1 MGDAPIRVL
10 MIEDSPGDA
19 RLIEIYLS
27 QATTTTYRLTHC
39 TTLDDGLGRLDRDE
53 FDIVLL
59 DLKLPDS
66 SGIETFE
73 QTYARAPDVPIVVMT
88 GHDDAQLAFRAVR
101 EGAQDYLVKNNVDAP
116 LLNRSIRYA
125 IERKHYEEALRVSEE
140 RYALAISG
148 ANDGLW
154 DWDLEEDRIHYST
167 RWKEMIGY
175 DEDELSIHPEEWF
188 SRVHPDEVARLKQ
201 EISDHLS
208 GRSLHFKHEHRMRH
222 RDGSYRWMLS
232 RGIAV
237 RGASGRP
244 CRMAGSLTDINARK
258 MTEQQLL
265 HDAMHDALTDLPN
278 WALFM
283 DRLGVAI
290 AQCKRRDDHQFAVL
304 FLDLDRFKN
313 INDSLGHAV
322 GDLLLISIAR
332 RFRAFLRP
340 GDTVARLGGD
350 EFAILADA
358 IESPSDATRIAERI
372 NEELGR
378 PFDLQGH
385 EVFTSASIGLALSST
400 GYDRPEKVLRDAD
413 TAMYRAKSLGKA
425 RHAIFDQDM
434 HRRAVELLSLETD
447 LRRAVTRD
455 EFRVHYQPIVAL
467 STGVLEGFEALVRW
481 QHPVKGLVYPEEFIS
496 VAEETG
502 LIVPLGWKVMHEAC
516 AQTAA
521 WQKRFPAG
529 QPLTVSVNLSGK
541 QFRQP
546 ELVRR
551 IGEILSDSALE
562 PSRLCLEITESM
574 IMEDAESAVDK
585 MRQLRDVG
593 VELHIDDFGTGYSSL
608 SYLHRLPTHTIKID
622 RSFVRRM
629 SERNGKSQIVGTIVT
644 LARNLGMRVAAE
656 GLETADQLAKLRQ
669 LQCEYGQGFFFSKP
683 LDHGDAGRLIASTA
697 ISWVVAMRSSI
708 RATRVSRR
716 AINPPIS

>member
-1 MGDAPIRVL
+1 MADEPIRVL
-10 MIEDSPGDA
+10 LVEDSPGDA
-19 RLIEIYLS
+19 RLAEIYLS
-27 QATTTTYRLTHC
+27 QAPAATYRLTHC
-39 TTLDDGLGRLDRDE
+39 DRLGDGLERLAEDD
-53 FDIVLL
+53 FDIILL
-59 DLKLPDS
+59 DLTLPDS
-66 SGIETFE
+66 SGIGTFE
-73 QTYARAPDVPIVVMT
+73 RAYAAARDVPIVVMT
-88 GHDDAQLAFRAVR
+88 GHDDSELALRAVR
-101 EGAQDYLVKNNVDAP
+101 EGAQDYLVKNHVDAA
-116 LLNRSIRYA
+116 LLNRAVRYA
-125 IERKHYEEALRVSEE
+125 IERKNYEEALRVSEE

-154 DWDLEEDRIHYST
+154 DWDLTQDRIHYST

-175 DEDELSIHPEEWF
+175 DEDELSVYPEEWF
-188 SRVHPDEVARLKQ
+188 SRVHPDELARLKQ

-222 RDGSYRWMLS
+222 RDGSYRWTLS

-237 RGASGRP
+237 RGASGKPR
-244 CRMAGSLTDINARK
+244 RMAGSLTDIHSRK

-290 AQCKRRDDHQFAVL
+290 AQCKRREEHQFAVL

-313 INDSLGHAV
+313 VNDSLGHAV
-322 GDLLLISIAR
+322 GDLLLIGIAR

-400 GYDRPEKVLRDAD
+400 GYDRPEEVLRDAD

-425 RHAIFDQDM
+425 RHAIFDQEM

-481 QHPVKGLVYPEEFIS
+481 QHPVKGLVHPEAFIS

-502 LIVPLGWKVMHEAC
+502 LIVPLGWNVLHEAC
-516 AQTAA
+516 SQTSA
-521 WQKRFPAG
+521 WQKRFPTG
-529 QPLTVSVNLSGK
+529 EHLTVSVNLSGK

-546 ELVRR
+546 ELVDR
-551 IGEILSDSALE
+551 IREILDDSSLE

-574 IMEDAESAVDK
+574 IMENAESAVAR

-644 LARNLGMRVAAE
+644 LARNLGMRVSAE

-669 LQCEYGQGFFFSKP
+669 LECEYGQGFFFSKP
-683 LDHGDAGRLIASTA
+683 LDHGDAGRLIASQPR
-697 ISWVVAMRSSI
+697 W
-708 RATRVSRR
+708 
-716 AINPPIS
+716 

>member
-1 MGDAPIRVL
+1 MGEEPIRVL
-10 MIEDSPGDA
+10 LIEDSPGDA
-19 RLIEIYLS
+19 RLVEIYLS
-27 QATTTTYRLTHC
+27 QATTDSYRVTRCDRLA
-39 TTLDDGLGRLDRDE
+39 DGLEQLERDS

-59 DLKLPDS
+59 DLTLPDS
-66 SGIETFE
+66 CGIETFE
-73 QTYARAPDVPIVVMT
+73 RLHARGRQVPIVVMT
-88 GHDDAQLAFRAVR
+88 GHDDSELALRAVR
-101 EGAQDYLVKNNVDAP
+101 EGAQDYLVKTNVDAS
-116 LLNRSIRYA
+116 LLNRAIRYA
-125 IERKHYEEALRVSEE
+125 IERKSSEEALRISEE

-154 DWDLEEDRIHYST
+154 DWDLESDRIYYST

-175 DEDELSIHPEEWF
+175 DEDELAVVPEEWF
-188 SRVHPDEVARLKQ
+188 SRVHADDLARLKQ

-208 GRSLHFKHEHRMRH
+208 GRSPHFKHEHRMRH

-237 RGASGRP
+237 RGASGKPR
-244 CRMAGSLTDINARK
+244 RMAGSLTDIHARK

-290 AQCKRRDDHQFAVL
+290 AQCKRREDHQFAVL

-332 RFRAFLRP
+332 RFRDFLRP

-358 IESPSDATRIAERI
+358 IESPSDTTRIAERI

-378 PFDLQGH
+378 SFDLQGH
-385 EVFTSASIGLALSST
+385 EVFTSASIGIALSST
-400 GYDRPEKVLRDAD
+400 GYDRPEEVLRDAD
-413 TAMYRAKSLGKA
+413 TAMYRAKSMGKA
-425 RHAIFDQDM
+425 RHAIFDQEM

-447 LRRAVTRD
+447 LRRAVSRE

-481 QHPVKGLVYPEEFIS
+481 EHPERGLVYPGEFIS

-502 LIVPLGWKVMHEAC
+502 LIVPLGWGVLHEAC
-516 AQTAA
+516 SQTVA
-521 WQKRFPAG
+521 WQKRFPSDRD
-529 QPLTVSVNLSGK
+529 LTVSVNLSGK

-546 ELVRR
+546 ELVDR
-551 IGEILSDSALE
+551 IREILADSSLA
-562 PSRLCLEITESM
+562 PPRLCLEITESM
-574 IMEDAESAVDK
+574 IMEDAESAVGK
-585 MRQLRDVG
+585 MHQLRDVG

-629 SERNGKSQIVGTIVT
+629 SEQNGKSQIVGTIVT

-669 LQCEYGQGFFFSKP
+669 LECEYGQGFFFSKP
-683 LDHGDAGRLIASTA
+683 LAHDDAERLIASQPR
-697 ISWVVAMRSSI
+697 W
-708 RATRVSRR
+708 
-716 AINPPIS
+716 

>member
-1 MGDAPIRVL
+1 MSDDEIRVL
-10 MIEDSPGDA
+10 LIEDSPGDA
-19 RLIEIYLS
+19 RLVEIYLS
-27 QATTTTYRLTHC
+27 QAAANYRLTRC
-39 TTLDDGLGRLDRDE
+39 DRVGDGLERLE
-53 FDIVLL
+53 QESFDIVLL
-59 DLKLPDS
+59 DLSLPDS
-66 SGIETFE
+66 TGIETFE
-73 QTYARAPDVPIVVMT
+73 KVYARGGGVAIVVMT
-88 GHDDAQLAFRAVR
+88 GHDDSELALRAVR
-101 EGAQDYLVKNNVDAP
+101 EGAQDYLVKNHVDAP
-116 LLNRSIRYA
+116 LLDRAIRYA
-125 IERKHYEEALRVSEE
+125 IERKNYEEALRVSEE

-154 DWDLEEDRIHYST
+154 DWDLTNDRIHYST
-167 RWKEMIGY
+167 RWKEMLGY
-175 DEDELSIHPEEWF
+175 DEDELSVSPEEWF
-188 SRVHPDEVARLKQ
+188 SRVHPDELARLKQ

-237 RGASGRP
+237 RNATGKPS
-244 CRMAGSLTDINARK
+244 RMAGSLTDVHARK

-290 AQCKRRDDHQFAVL
+290 AQTKRREDHQFAVL

-313 INDSLGHAV
+313 VNDSLGHAV

-400 GYDRPEKVLRDAD
+400 GYDRPEEVLRDAD

-425 RHAIFDQDM
+425 RHAIFDQEM
-434 HRRAVELLSLETD
+434 HRRAVQLLSLETD

-481 QHPVKGLVYPEEFIS
+481 QHPVRGLVYPEEFIS

-502 LIVPLGWKVMHEAC
+502 LIVPLGWSVLHEAC
-516 AQTAA
+516 SQTAA
-521 WQKRFPAG
+521 WQRRFPG
-529 QPLTVSVNLSGK
+529 DQHLTVSVNLSAK

-546 ELVRR
+546 ELVNR
-551 IGEILSDSALE
+551 IREVLDHSSLE

-585 MRQLRDVG
+585 MRRLRDVG

-629 SERNGKSQIVGTIVT
+629 TERNGKSEIVGTIVT

-656 GLETADQLAKLRQ
+656 GLETADQLARLRQ
-669 LQCEYGQGFFFSKP
+669 LECEYGQGFFFSKP
-683 LDHGDAGRLIASTA
+683 LDHGDAGRLIASQPR
-697 ISWVVAMRSSI
+697 W
-708 RATRVSRR
+708 
-716 AINPPIS
+716 

>member
-1 MGDAPIRVL
+1 MGDEPIRVL
-10 MIEDSPGDA
+10 LIEDSPGDA
-19 RLIEIYLS
+19 RLVEIYLS
-27 QATTTTYRLTHC
+27 QATAADYRLTRC
-39 TTLDDGLGRLDRDE
+39 DRLGDGLSQLAEGD

-59 DLKLPDS
+59 DLTLPDS
-66 SGIETFE
+66 SGIGTF
-73 QTYARAPDVPIVVMT
+73 QRVYALAREAPVVVMT
-88 GHDDAQLAFRAVR
+88 GRDDSDLALQAVR

-116 LLNRSIRYA
+116 LLDRAVRYA
-125 IERKHYEEALRVSEE
+125 IERKNFEEALRASEE

-154 DWDLEEDRIHYST
+154 DWDLEKDRIYYST

-175 DEDELSIHPEEWF
+175 DEDELSVYPEEWF
-188 SRVHPDEVARLKQ
+188 SRVHPDELARLKQ

-237 RGASGRP
+237 RGASGKPR
-244 CRMAGSLTDINARK
+244 RMAGSLTDIHARK

-283 DRLGVAI
+283 DRLGIAI
-290 AQCKRRDDHQFAVL
+290 AQCKRREDHQFAVL

-372 NEELGR
+372 NEELSR

-400 GYDRPEKVLRDAD
+400 GYDRPEEVLRDAD

-425 RHAIFDQDM
+425 RHAIFDQEM

-447 LRRAVTRD
+447 LRRAVRRD

-481 QHPVKGLVYPEEFIS
+481 EHPTKGLVYPEEFIS

-502 LIVPLGWKVMHEAC
+502 LIVPLGWNVLHEAC
-516 AQTAA
+516 SQTAA
-521 WQKRFPAG
+521 WQKRFPADEH
-529 QPLTVSVNLSGK
+529 LTVSVNLSGK

-546 ELVRR
+546 ELVDR
-551 IGEILSDSALE
+551 IREILADSALE

-574 IMEDAESAVDK
+574 IMENAESAVNK

-656 GLETADQLAKLRQ
+656 GLETAEQLARLRQ
-669 LQCEYGQGFFFSKP
+669 LECEYGQGFFFSKP
-683 LDHGDAGRLIASTA
+683 LDHGDAGRLIASQPR
-697 ISWVVAMRSSI
+697 W
-708 RATRVSRR
+708 
-716 AINPPIS
+716 

>member
-1 MGDAPIRVL
+1 MTEPIRVL
-10 MIEDSPGDA
+10 LIEDSPGDA
-19 RLIEIYLS
+19 RLVEIYLG
-27 QATTTTYRLTHC
+27 QATAAAYEVTRCERLAEG
-39 TTLDDGLGRLDRDE
+39 LDRLDE
-53 FDIVLL
+53 NGFDVVLL
-59 DLKLPDS
+59 DLTLPDS
-66 SGIETFE
+66 RGIETFE
-73 QTYARAPDVPIVVMT
+73 RAFEHDREVPIVVMT
-88 GHDDAQLAFRAVR
+88 GHDDSSLALRAVR
-101 EGAQDYLVKNNVDAP
+101 EGAQDYLVKNAVDSS

-125 IERKHYEEALRVSEE
+125 IERKSAEVALRVSEE
-140 RYALAISG
+140 RYALAING

-154 DWDLEEDRIHYST
+154 DWDLASDEIYYSP
-167 RWKEMIGY
+167 RWKEMLGY
-175 DEDELSIHPEEWF
+175 EPGELTAFPEEWF
-188 SRVHPDEVARLKQ
+188 SRVHPDDLARLKQ

-237 RGASGRP
+237 RGATGKP
-244 CRMAGSLTDINARK
+244 WRMAGSLTDVHSRK

-290 AQCKRRDDHQFAVL
+290 AQCRRREDHQFAVL

-313 INDSLGHAV
+313 VNDSLGHAV

-332 RFRAFLRP
+332 RFRSFLRP

-385 EVFTSASIGLALSST
+385 EVYSSASIGIALSTT
-400 GYDRPEKVLRDAD
+400 GYERPEEVLRDAD

-425 RHAIFDQDM
+425 QHAIFDHEM
-434 HRRAVELLSLETD
+434 HRRAVQLLSLETD
-447 LRRAVTRD
+447 LRRAVSRE
-455 EFRVHYQPIVAL
+455 EFRVHYQPIVEL
-467 STGVLEGFEALVRW
+467 SNGFLEGFEALVRW
-481 QHPVKGLVYPEEFIS
+481 QHPERGLVYPEEFIP

-502 LIVPLGWKVMHEAC
+502 LIVPLGWCVLREAC
-516 AQTAA
+516 GQAAA
-521 WQKRFPAG
+521 WQKRFMPEQRLA
-529 QPLTVSVNLSGK
+529 VSVNLSGK

-546 ELVRR
+546 ELVDR
-551 IGEILSDSALE
+551 IREILDDSQLE

-574 IMEDAESAVDK
+574 IMENAETAVRK
-585 MRQLRDVG
+585 MGELRDVG

-629 SERNGKSQIVGTIVT
+629 STRNGKSQIVGTIVT

-656 GLETADQLAKLRQ
+656 GLETADQLAQLRQ
-669 LQCEYGQGFFFSKP
+669 LECEFGQGFFFSKP
-683 LDHGDAGRLIASTA
+683 LDGGDAGRLIASEPR
-697 ISWVVAMRSSI
+697 W
-708 RATRVSRR
+708 
-716 AINPPIS
+716 

>member
-1 MGDAPIRVL
+1 MDDAPIRVL
-10 MIEDSPGDA
+10 LIEDSPGDA
-19 RLIEIYLS
+19 RLVEIYLS
-27 QATTTTYRLTHC
+27 QASAATYRLTHC
-39 TTLDDGLGRLDRDE
+39 GRLDDGLEQLDQNSY
-53 FDIVLL
+53 DIVLL
-59 DLKLPDS
+59 DLTLPDS
-66 SGIETFE
+66 HGIETFE
-73 QTYARAPDVPIVVMT
+73 RAYAHGREVPIVVMT
-88 GHDDAQLAFRAVR
+88 GHDDSKLALRAVR
-101 EGAQDYLVKNNVDAP
+101 EGAQDYLVKSAVDAS

-125 IERKHYEEALRVSEE
+125 IERKNYEEALRISEE

-154 DWDLEEDRIHYST
+154 DWDLESDRIYYST
-167 RWKEMIGY
+167 RWKEMIGF
-175 DEDELSIHPEEWF
+175 DEDELSVFPEEWF
-188 SRVHPDEVARLKQ
+188 SRVHPDELARLKQ

-208 GRSLHFKHEHRMRH
+208 GRSLHFEHEHRMRH

-237 RGASGRP
+237 RGVSGKP
-244 CRMAGSLTDINARK
+244 CRMAGSLTDVHARK

-283 DRLGVAI
+283 DRLGIAI
-290 AQCKRRDDHQFAVL
+290 AQTKRRADHQFAVL

-313 INDSLGHAV
+313 VNDSLGHAV

-385 EVFTSASIGLALSST
+385 EVFTSASIGIALSST
-400 GYDRPEKVLRDAD
+400 GYDRPEEVLRDAD

-425 RHAIFDQDM
+425 RHAIFDQEM

-447 LRRAVTRD
+447 LRRAVSRE
-455 EFRVHYQPIVAL
+455 EFQVHYQPIVAL

-481 QHPVKGLVYPEEFIS
+481 QHPERGLVYPEEFIS
-496 VAEETG
+496 LAEETG
-502 LIVPLGWKVMHEAC
+502 LIVPLGWRVLREAC
-516 AQTAA
+516 SQTAA
-521 WQKRFPAG
+521 WQKRFPND
-529 QPLTVSVNLSGK
+529 QHLTVSVNLSGK

-546 ELVRR
+546 ELVDR
-551 IGEILSDSALE
+551 IREILEDSSLE

-574 IMEDAESAVDK
+574 IMEEAESAVGK

-608 SYLHRLPTHTIKID
+608 SYLHRLPMHTVKID

-629 SERNGKSQIVGTIVT
+629 STRNSKSQIVGTIVT

-669 LQCEYGQGFFFSKP
+669 LECEYGQGFFFSRP
-683 LDHGDAGRLIASTA
+683 LDQGDAGRLIASQPR
-697 ISWVVAMRSSI
+697 W
-708 RATRVSRR
+708 
-716 AINPPIS
+716 

>member
-1 MGDAPIRVL
+1 MSDDGIRVL
-10 MIEDSPGDA
+10 LIEDSPGDA
-19 RLIEIYLS
+19 RLVEIYLS
-27 QATTTTYRLTHC
+27 QAAANYRLTRC
-39 TTLDDGLGRLDRDE
+39 DRVGDGLERLE
-53 FDIVLL
+53 QESFDIVLL
-59 DLKLPDS
+59 DLSLPDS
-66 SGIETFE
+66 TGIETFE
-73 QTYARAPDVPIVVMT
+73 KVYARGGGVAIVVMT
-88 GHDDAQLAFRAVR
+88 GHDDSELALRAVR
-101 EGAQDYLVKNNVDAP
+101 EGAQDYLVKNHVDAP
-116 LLNRSIRYA
+116 LLDRAIRYA
-125 IERKHYEEALRVSEE
+125 IERKNYEEALRVSEE

-154 DWDLEEDRIHYST
+154 DWDLTNDRIHYST
-167 RWKEMIGY
+167 RWKEMLGY
-175 DEDELSIHPEEWF
+175 DEDELSVSPEEWF
-188 SRVHPDEVARLKQ
+188 SRVHPDELARLKQ

-237 RGASGRP
+237 RNATGKPS
-244 CRMAGSLTDINARK
+244 RMAGSLTDVHARK

-290 AQCKRRDDHQFAVL
+290 AQTKRREDHQFAVL

-313 INDSLGHAV
+313 VNDSLGHAV

-400 GYDRPEKVLRDAD
+400 GYDRPEEVLRDAD

-425 RHAIFDQDM
+425 RHAIFDQEM
-434 HRRAVELLSLETD
+434 HRRAVQLLSLETD

-481 QHPVKGLVYPEEFIS
+481 QHPVRGLVYPEEFIS

-502 LIVPLGWKVMHEAC
+502 LIVPLGWSVLHEAC
-516 AQTAA
+516 SQTAA
-521 WQKRFPAG
+521 WQRRFPG
-529 QPLTVSVNLSGK
+529 DQHLTVSVNLSAK

-546 ELVRR
+546 ELVNR
-551 IGEILSDSALE
+551 IREVLDHSSLE

-585 MRQLRDVG
+585 MRRLRDVG

-629 SERNGKSQIVGTIVT
+629 TERNGKSEIVGTIVT

-656 GLETADQLAKLRQ
+656 GLETADQLARLRQ
-669 LQCEYGQGFFFSKP
+669 LECEYGQGFFFSKP
-683 LDHGDAGRLIASTA
+683 LDHGDAGRLIASQPR
-697 ISWVVAMRSSI
+697 W
-708 RATRVSRR
+708 
-716 AINPPIS
+716 